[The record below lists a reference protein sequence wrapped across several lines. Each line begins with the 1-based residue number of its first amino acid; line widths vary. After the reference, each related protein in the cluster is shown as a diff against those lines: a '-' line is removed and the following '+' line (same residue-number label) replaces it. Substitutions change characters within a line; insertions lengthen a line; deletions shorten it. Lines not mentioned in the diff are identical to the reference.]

1 MAVPVE
7 KEDREATKQLH
18 YALPTTSSIGMSYKS
33 YMKQIAE
40 RVKNT
45 ELASPIYTE
54 SQSLPVGINAARSQS
69 LIQEESPEDIRG
81 RYRSLKYPGLVSDT
95 ARRKTFHSW
104 PHGDVQSVDSL
115 VEAGFWYR
123 GEYG

>member
-18 YALPTTSSIGMSYKS
+18 YALPTTSSIGISYKS

-45 ELASPIYTE
+45 EIASPIYTE

-69 LIQEESPEDIRG
+69 LVHEESPEDIRG
-81 RYRSLKYPGLVSDT
+81 RYRSLKYPGLVSDK

-104 PHGDVQSVDSL
+104 KHGDVQRVDSL